1 MTLAFRAIR
10 RPFLPLLA
18 IGLCS
23 LMGLVSLGQMPLRH
37 LPDIGDDLVE
47 ARLTAPGLTLS
58 DTDLLLAQP
67 VEDSA
72 TAISGITSVS
82 VTVTPGSV
90 TLSLPLADPSRADDV
105 VSDLRDRLAALRG
118 MGDVAFDV
126 TSLAARSSRQSVAA
140 RIALSAPDD
149 AGMALIHDRLLP
161 ALHRLPGVDRLHA
174 DGLTLPEL
182 VVTPYPE
189 RLADVGLTQADL
201 ADALQSR
208 LAPSDGGR
216 IDAPATGILAISLGE
231 DQPAANPEAM
241 GRLPITLASGATI
254 ALSDLA
260 DIRLAHRPETS
271 RTRMDG
277 HPAVLVAI
285 YPQPDADLPDLL
297 ARIDTAAAAFSRDHG
312 IATRLIDRRAD
323 TVIGQAQATTLALLE
338 GALLVLA
345 VVWAALRGWRSVA
358 LAMIVLPLSLLPTLL
373 GMQVLGFSL
382 NIITLMALTLATG
395 IVVDDAIVEV
405 ENIHRH
411 LALGQSRWNA
421 TLAATR
427 RIGRAV
433 IATTLAIVAVF
444 LPVALIPGMAGRYF
458 LEFGGTIALAALS
471 SLAVVR
477 LVLPPLAARWID
489 TPARP
494 ETPTV
499 GAANLTAPPPARPAP
514 SRLAQMHMR
523 LLTASFR
530 HPLLVGLATLA
541 LITLSAMAVFRA
553 DGDFIPA
560 EDTGRLTF
568 ALELP
573 RAEDAVLAEARLADL
588 TRNLLALD
596 GIRHAT
602 AIRPEDDPTRLRLI
616 LDLAPKSDR
625 APAAEIQR
633 DVQALLAIE
642 IDLRARPLGETGRPQ
657 AELLLT
663 GRDPAS
669 LHQVA
674 TAAAAT
680 LHRSAALP
688 NAAVDRALIPEQ
700 RLILDPV
707 AVDALALSRDEAA
720 RSLSLLTRSAAP
732 LARLPQPGLSSLPLV
747 LDPGPARSL
756 LLHSG
761 AGPLLPLAAVTQPE
775 LTLAPARLE
784 RQDGLPVLRLMADRA
799 EGQSASDARA
809 ALSDALATTD
819 AAALGIQPRATGDA
833 AQRADLMQALQTALA
848 SALLLLAAVLFAL
861 YRSLGQVLVIL
872 ITLPLALGGA
882 AMGLAITGQGLS
894 LPAILA
900 MLLLLGIVA
909 KNAILIVDEGLS
921 RILHGEDP
929 TTALLTAARLRA
941 RPVLMTSAAI
951 IGGMIPS
958 LVGWGE
964 GAGFRQ
970 PLAIAVI
977 AGTAVSTALSLVI
990 VPVLS
995 LQAHR
1000 LGLALTSRLRRAV
1013 PA

>member
-1 MTLAFRAIR
+1 MTLALRAIR

-58 DTDLLLAQP
+58 DTDLLLARP

-90 TLSLPLADPSRADDV
+90 TLSLPLADPSLANDV
-105 VSDLRDRLAALRG
+105 TSDLRDRLAALRG
-118 MGDVAFDV
+118 SGDVAFDV
-126 TSLAARSSRQSVAA
+126 ASLAARSSRQSVAA
-140 RIALSAPDD
+140 RIALSAPND

-161 ALHRLPGVDRLHA
+161 ALHRLEGVDRLHA
-174 DGLTLPEL
+174 DGLTRPEL

-201 ADALQSR
+201 ADLLQSR
-208 LAPSDGGR
+208 LAPPDGGR
-216 IDAPATGILAISLGE
+216 IDAPATGTLAISLGE
-231 DQPAANPEAM
+231 DQPAADPEAM

-260 DIRLAHRPETS
+260 DIRLAQRPETS

-277 HPAVLVAI
+277 QPAVLVAV

-297 ARIDTAAAAFSRDHG
+297 ARIETTATAFSRDHG
-312 IATRLIDRRAD
+312 IVTRLIDRRAD

-494 ETPTV
+494 ATPV
-499 GAANLTAPPPARPAP
+499 AGAANLTVAPPQPP
-514 SRLAQMHMR
+514 RLTRMHMR
-523 LLTASFR
+523 ILTASFR

-573 RAEDAVLAEARLADL
+573 RADEAALAEARLADL
-588 TRNLLALD
+588 TRSLLALD
-596 GIRHAT
+596 GVRHAT

-633 DVQALLAIE
+633 NVQALLATE

-663 GRDPAS
+663 GRDPAA

-674 TAAAAT
+674 SAAAAT

-700 RLILDPV
+700 RLMLDPI
-707 AVDALALSRDEAA
+707 AIDALALSRDEAA

-732 LARLPQPGLSSLPLV
+732 LARLPQPGMASLPLV
-747 LDPGPARSL
+747 MDPGPARSL

-775 LTLAPARLE
+775 LTLAPARIE

-848 SALLLLAAVLFAL
+848 SALLLLAAVLYAL

-872 ITLPLALGGA
+872 VTLPLALGGA

-909 KNAILIVDEGLS
+909 KNAILIVDEGLT
-921 RILHGEDP
+921 RILRGEDP
-929 TTALLTAARLRA
+929 ATALLTAARLRA

-1000 LGLALTSRLRRAV
+1000 AGLALTSRLRRAV